1 MRDHNKRRSA
11 TRLPGRTGGFAA
23 ATAGAALAAIAVFG
37 SPGTAYAI
45 PAFAA
50 QTGQPCSACHIGF
63 PQLTPY
69 GRDFKLEGYVA
80 GGMFPKLKNFAAMV
94 QTGVTHLN
102 QKIPGGLAPGFK
114 SNNAW
119 SAQQISVFYGGALDA
134 RIGLGAF
141 VQVTYDGIGAA
152 WGWDNTDIR
161 LAHHADV
168 FGKNLYWGVTLNNN
182 PTVTDLWNTP
192 PSWGFPYVP
201 SGFAPGP
208 TAEQQVS
215 SLGGQVYGIGAYGG
229 LNVTLN
235 DLLYA
240 EADLYKTLPGHTAY
254 ALGVGDGRPV
264 ADGVI
269 PYVRLAL
276 QHQWQNNSVEVGTY
290 ALYDRLYQDGMKSGP
305 TNDFFDIAFD
315 SQFQWITKNQ
325 ALSMYA
331 NFIHES
337 QSYAPGQGTNSA
349 DTLNSLTLTV
359 SELLYQK
366 IQLIESYNTI
376 YGSADPGLYAADPID
391 GNANGKPN
399 TDSWTTELD
408 YYPFNNG
415 GPSFF
420 PWMNF
425 KLFLED
431 TLYTKFN
438 GRMSNY
444 DGNGRTA
451 GANNTLFG
459 GIWVVF

>member
-1 MRDHNKRRSA
+1 MRDQTQLKYKNDRPDGGRRV
-11 TRLPGRTGGFAA
+11 RGGLTAA
-23 ATAGAALAAIAVFG
+23 SAGAAIAAMAVFG
-37 SPGTAYAI
+37 APGTAHAI

-80 GGMFPKLKNFAAMV
+80 GGMFPTLKNFAAMV
-94 QTGVTHLN
+94 QTGETHLN
-102 QKIPGGLAPGFK
+102 QGIPGGMQPGFR

-119 SAQQISVFYGGALDA
+119 AAQQISVFYGGALDA

-168 FGKNLYWGVTLNNN
+168 FGKNLFWGVTLNNN

-201 SGFAPGP
+201 SNLAPGP
-208 TAEQQVS
+208 TAGQQVAN
-215 SLGGQVYGIGAYGG
+215 LGGQVYGIGAYGG
-229 LNVTLN
+229 MNVTLN

-254 ALGVGDGRPV
+254 ALGVGDGPV

-276 QHQWQNNSVEVGTY
+276 QHQWQNNSVEIGTY
-290 ALYDRLYQDGMKSGP
+290 ALYDRLYANGKTGP
-305 TNDFFDIAFD
+305 TNDFFDMAFD
-315 SQFQWITKNQ
+315 SQFQWITKHQ
-325 ALSMYA
+325 ALSVYA
-331 NFIHES
+331 NYIHES
-337 QSYAPGQGTNSA
+337 QSYAPGQGLNSA
-349 DTLNSLTLTV
+349 DTLDSLTFTV

-376 YGSADPGLYAADPID
+376 YGSADPGLYSVDT

-399 TDSWTTELD
+399 TNSWTTEID

-415 GPSFF
+415 GPAFF

-444 DGNGRTA
+444 DGSGRSA
-451 GANNTLFG
+451 GANNTIYG
-459 GIWVVF
+459 GIWLVF